1 MANLY
6 FNKEKASFDEAKQN
20 IIPLVIEATNGAG
33 TAVSVS
39 QSLPTDGAF
48 FIRKASNDCGTTLDV
63 YAETDDPEVSPWSA
77 RLPSVFMGWRVIMYN
92 CPTGYIGA
100 FLDIKEVKD
109 EL

>member
-20 IIPLVIEATNGAG
+20 IIPLVIEAT
-33 TAVSVS
+33 
-39 QSLPTDGAF
+39 DGAF
-48 FIRKASNDCGTTLDV
+48 FIREASNDCGTTLDV
-63 YAETDDPEVSPWSA
+63 YAETDDTEVSPWSA

>member
-20 IIPLVIEATNGAG
+20 IIPLVIEAT
-33 TAVSVS
+33 
-39 QSLPTDGAF
+39 DGAF

-63 YAETDDPEVSPWSA
+63 YAETDDTEVSPWSA

-109 EL
+109 ELEAL

>member
-6 FNKEKASFDEAKQN
+6 FNKEKVSFDEAKQN
-20 IIPLVIEATNGAG
+20 IIPLVVEC
-33 TAVSVS
+33 
-39 QSLPTDGAF
+39 TDGAF

-63 YAETDDPEVSPWSA
+63 YAETDDTTVSPWTT
-77 RLPSVFMGWRVIMYN
+77 RLPSVFMGWRVIMYV

-109 EL
+109 ETSNW

>member
-20 IIPLVIEATNGAG
+20 IIPLVIEAT
-33 TAVSVS
+33 
-39 QSLPTDGAF
+39 DGAF

-63 YAETDDPEVSPWSA
+63 YAETDDAEVSPWSA

>member
-20 IIPLVIEATNGAG
+20 IIPLVIEAT
-33 TAVSVS
+33 
-39 QSLPTDGAF
+39 DGAF

-63 YAETDDPEVSPWSA
+63 YAETDDTEVSPWSA

-100 FLDIKEVKD
+100 FLDIKEAKD
-109 EL
+109 ELEAL

>member
-20 IIPLVIEATNGAG
+20 IIPLVIEAT
-33 TAVSVS
+33 
-39 QSLPTDGAF
+39 DGAF

-63 YAETDDPEVSPWSA
+63 YAETDDTEVSPWSA

>member
-20 IIPLVIEATNGAG
+20 IIPLVIEAT
-33 TAVSVS
+33 
-39 QSLPTDGAF
+39 DGAF
-48 FIRKASNDCGTTLDV
+48 FIRKASNDCGTTMDV
-63 YAETDDPEVSPWSA
+63 YAETDDPDVSSWST

-100 FLDIKEVKD
+100 FLDTKEVKD

>member
-20 IIPLVIEATNGAG
+20 IIPLVIEATNGA
-33 TAVSVS
+33 
-39 QSLPTDGAF
+39 F

-63 YAETDDPEVSPWSA
+63 YAETDDTEVSPWSA

>member
-6 FNKEKASFDEAKQN
+6 FNKKKASFDEAKQN
-20 IIPLVIEATNGAG
+20 IIPLVIEA
-33 TAVSVS
+33 
-39 QSLPTDGAF
+39 TDGAF

-63 YAETDDPEVSPWSA
+63 YAETDDPDVSSWSA

-109 EL
+109 DVSGW

>member
-1 MANLY
+1 MANIY
-6 FNKEKASFDEAKQN
+6 FNKEKAPFDEAKQN
-20 IIPLVIEATNGAG
+20 IIPLVIEA
-33 TAVSVS
+33 
-39 QSLPTDGAF
+39 TDGAF

-63 YAETDDPEVSPWSA
+63 YAETDDTEVSPWSA

-109 EL
+109 EVSGW

>member
-20 IIPLVIEATNGAG
+20 IIPLVIEAT
-33 TAVSVS
+33 
-39 QSLPTDGAF
+39 DGSF

-63 YAETDDPEVSPWSA
+63 YAETDDTEVSPWSA